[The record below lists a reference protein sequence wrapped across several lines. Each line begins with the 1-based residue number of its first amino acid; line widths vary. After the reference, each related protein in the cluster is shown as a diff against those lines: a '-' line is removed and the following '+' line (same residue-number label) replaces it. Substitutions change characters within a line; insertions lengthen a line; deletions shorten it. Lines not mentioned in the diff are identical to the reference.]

1 MPTNLLAQKM
11 ATSSLQ
17 RSGLALAR
25 LGGALGHASA
35 ALGALAL
42 VASTSGRA
50 FGQPASE
57 STQRAVAQSLF
68 DEGRALMSQ
77 NNYAEACPKLS
88 ESYRLEPAS
97 GTLVNLALCHETE
110 GKLAMAYV
118 EYNETLS
125 RAQREG
131 RRERERFARQR
142 VDALTPK
149 LTILRVQVEAPGEAP
164 RVTLDGVELAKAAW
178 GIAIPLDPGA
188 HVVEARVGDQPPFRS
203 NVQARGGGDSQ
214 TVRVPAFGATG
225 VSSGGSGA
233 GSIFTRAPST
243 QRTAALVVGGVGLA
257 GLGFGVVAGVVANS
271 RWNDATDACPNR
283 QCSDPKNLSLDGP
296 AKTWADISTVS
307 FVGGGAALATG
318 AVLWLTAPTKRV
330 EPLVGPNTI
339 GLMVRGQL

>member
-1 MPTNLLAQKM
+1 MPPTLLAQKM

-17 RSGLALAR
+17 RSRLALAR
-25 LGGALGHASA
+25 RGVALGHASA
-35 ALGALAL
+35 ALCALAL
-42 VASTSGRA
+42 VASAPGRA
-50 FGQPASE
+50 FGQQPASE

-77 NNYAEACPKLS
+77 NSYAEACPKLS

-188 HVVEARVGDQPPFRS
+188 HVVEARVGNQPPFRS
-203 NVQARGGGDSQ
+203 NVQARGDGDSQ

-225 VSSGGSGA
+225 VSSGGGA
-233 GSIFTRAPST
+233 GSIFARAPST

-257 GLGFGVVAGVVANS
+257 GLGLGVVAGVVANS